1 MKNILIYGA
10 SGHAKM
16 IIDSIEKQN
25 NYNIKGFVDSY
36 KPLHLSIYNYKIIG
50 NLDTLP
56 ELIKTHNIEGIVIA
70 VGDNYARQMA
80 YKNIIN
86 IAPQLQFVS
95 IIHPTA
101 VIAKDVKIE
110 EGTAVMANAVVNASA
125 KVGKVCIL
133 NTASTLG
140 HDSEMA
146 DFSSLASG
154 VHIGGN
160 VQIGFCSAISLS
172 ATIIQNIS
180 IGDYTVVGA
189 ASLVLKPIGNYKLAF
204 GSPIHTLKERT
215 KDSKY
220 LG

>member
-1 MKNILIYGA
+1 MINILIYGA

-25 NYNIKGFVDSY
+25 NYTIKGFIDSY
-36 KPLHLSIYNYKIIG
+36 KPLHLSVYNYKIIG
-50 NLDTLP
+50 NLDSLP
-56 ELIKTHNIEGIVIA
+56 KLIKTHNIEGIVIA

-80 YKNIIN
+80 YNNIVN
-86 IAPQLQFVS
+86 IAPQLQFFS

-110 EGTAVMANAVVNASA
+110 EGTVVMANAVINASA

-140 HDSEMA
+140 HDSVMA
-146 DFSSLASG
+146 NFSSLASG
-154 VHIGGN
+154 VHVGGN
-160 VQIGFCSAISLS
+160 VYIGLGSAISIS

-180 IGDYTVVGA
+180 IGDYSVVGA
-189 ASLVLKPIGNYKLAF
+189 ASLVLKPIGDFKLAF
-204 GSPIHTLKERT
+204 GNPIHTIKDRA